1 MVMFE
6 AWLESVG
13 EAIGCSGTLA
23 GYIMAMTFTAALAFL
38 MIIASKG
45 ENLFGAFATS
55 FFSTLLFLILGWY
68 PIWVLMILIL
78 GTAALYA
85 DKIKDLM
92 GGN

>member
-23 GYIMAMTFTAALAFL
+23 GYIMGLIFTAALMFL
-38 MIIASKG
+38 MILAKSG
-45 ENLFGAFATS
+45 FGAFATS
-55 FFSTLLFLILGWY
+55 FFSTLLFIILGWY

-78 GTAALYA
+78 GAALMYA
-85 DKIKDLM
+85 GKIKDLM
-92 GGN
+92 GGD

>member
-23 GYIMAMTFTAALAFL
+23 GYIMAIIFTAALAFL
-38 MIIASKG
+38 MIIAKNG
-45 ENLFGAFATS
+45 FGAFATC
-55 FFSTLLFLILGWY
+55 FFSTILFLVLGWY

-78 GTAALYA
+78 LVALMYA
-85 DKIKDLM
+85 GKIKGWM
-92 GGN
+92 GGD